1 MELFHQTL
9 RKQSLEAMGWCRKS
23 DFRARSGIALI
34 RAFVCL
40 VSPESSRMAK
50 SPVKTSI
57 KPLGDKILIKRDE
70 AKTKTDMGIYLPE
83 AGQQKSVT
91 GIVEAVGDG
100 QLDMKTGD
108 RIPVGVKKGDRV
120 LLSKYGGNEI
130 EIGELKLF
138 FVDPEDILAVIEG

>member
-1 MELFHQTL
+1 
-9 RKQSLEAMGWCRKS
+9 
-23 DFRARSGIALI
+23 
-34 RAFVCL
+34 
-40 VSPESSRMAK
+40 MAK

-100 QLDMKTGD
+100 QLDMKTGS